1 MYQKCA
7 TVSKNKGDPRGPKGD
22 PRVPK
27 GDPRG
32 SKRRKLGLAS
42 RRNCILQKNVFL
54 KNSNR
59 AWRLDKSHNNKW
71 VTLRPHAFVEA
82 KRSKK

>member
-22 PRVPK
+22 PRAPK

-32 SKRRKLGLAS
+32 PKGRKSGLAS
-42 RRNCILQKNVFL
+42 RRNCILQKSAFL

-59 AWRLDKSHNNKW
+59 AWRLDETNNNKC
-71 VTLRPHAFVEA
+71 LDLGGHRFVEA
-82 KRSKK
+82 KRPKK